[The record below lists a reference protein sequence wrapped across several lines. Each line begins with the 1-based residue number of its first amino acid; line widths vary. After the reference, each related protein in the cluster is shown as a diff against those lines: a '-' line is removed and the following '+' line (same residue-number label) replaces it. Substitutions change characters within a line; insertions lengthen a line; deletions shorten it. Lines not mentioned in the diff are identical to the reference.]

1 MIIKLSSDY
10 QVNVQA
16 YRNWILQ
23 RTTDAKGNLVL
34 DAKGNL
40 NPKSLLYF
48 PDLKTLIRAY
58 CEQDIIDNNERLTLT
73 EYLEE
78 LKKEEYKINQE
89 LNKKLG

>member
-10 QVNVQA
+10 QINVQA

-23 RTTDAKGNLVL
+23 RTTDAKGNVLL

-48 PDLKTLIRAY
+48 PDLKTLLRAY
-58 CEQDIIDNNERLTLT
+58 CEQDIIDNNEKLTLT
-73 EYLEE
+73 EYLEK
-78 LKKEEYKINQE
+78 LKEEESKIKKMLEKE
-89 LNKKLG
+89 L

>member
-48 PDLKTLIRAY
+48 PDLKTLIRAIVNKTLL
-58 CEQDIIDNNERLTLT
+58 IIMN
-73 EYLEE
+73 
-78 LKKEEYKINQE
+78 
-89 LNKKLG
+89 G

>member
-10 QVNVQA
+10 QINVQA

-23 RTTDAKGNLVL
+23 RTTDAKGNVLL

-48 PDLKTLIRAY
+48 PDLKSLLQAY
-58 CEQDIIDNNERLTLT
+58 CEQEIIGSNEKLTLA
-73 EYLEE
+73 EYLEK
-78 LKKEEYKINQE
+78 LKEEESKIKKMLEKE
-89 LNKKLG
+89 L